1 MIAWDFRG
9 RSACDNHSRVRWVV
23 PWLLVASSAA
33 CDEPQ
38 ANAEPTDAKPA
49 VEEHGEAQVDEPASP
64 TADVDESDAAEPTPS
79 AEEKPAEYGSVAL
92 SVPRPKPEELTL
104 HALAGFT
111 IVAVYAKPNLE
122 SEHLGYLRMGTR
134 TMVTPKV
141 DDEGEGCKDGFHAL
155 PSGGFACASKG
166 LIVDA
171 EKEPFMHRP
180 PPPPRADQPVP
191 YDYAVIA
198 RDGAAMWWRV
208 PTSEELALAQLRWD
222 NTIGKVKREDA
233 AQKAAEKA
241 AKEDRPIGDGEAVAD
256 AEQPE
261 DVRPTDEDL
270 PRLPGAKLDA
280 ETEAAR
286 IEAEKKKLAELAVQW
301 NELPLQPDRPFLEKG
316 NMISIGS
323 KVVENG
329 HVFWRTARGGYVEAR
344 YTYRYGPKDF
354 QGGEITDEAVA
365 AFGFVWDENSAPAHR
380 MLESGKLKWE
390 SKLEHRALVVGVE
403 EATVEDREY
412 LVTKDGLYVRKK
424 QLRMAEKQARPEE
437 VKPWERWIDVDLEKQ
452 ILVAYEGDRP
462 VYATLVSTG
471 RKGTKEESFRTPKGT
486 FRIRSKHISSS
497 MAGSTATDGDYSIQ
511 DVPWAMFFEG
521 NYALHG
527 AFWHSRFGNVR
538 SHGCVNL
545 GPTDA
550 RWLFNF
556 ATPFLPE
563 GWHGVSAHEGSP
575 GTLVVVR

>member
-1 MIAWDFRG
+1 
-9 RSACDNHSRVRWVV
+9 
-23 PWLLVASSAA
+23 LLVAGAA

-38 ANAEPTDAKPA
+38 ANAEPHTP
-49 VEEHGEAQVDEPASP
+49 EPAARVEGERVAEAAEP
-64 TADVDESDAAEPTPS
+64 DAAEPERE
-79 AEEKPAEYGSVAL
+79 AEADADEAEPDPNEPPPDYGKVKLAVPAPA
-92 SVPRPKPEELTL
+92 PEELTV

-122 SEHLGYLRMGTR
+122 SEHLGYLRMGER
-134 TMVTPKV
+134 MMVTPKI
-141 DDEGEGCKDGFHAL
+141 DDDGEGCNDGFHAL
-155 PSGGFACASKG
+155 PTGGFACASKG

-180 PPPPRADQPVP
+180 PPPPRDEPVP

-198 RDGAAMWWRV
+198 RDGAAMWWRT
-208 PTSEELALAQLRWD
+208 PSTAELELARLRWD
-222 NTIGKVKREDA
+222 NTIGKEKRAEA
-233 AQKAAEKA
+233 AKKAAEKA
-241 AKEDRPIGDGEAVAD
+241 AKSAKDRPIGAGEAVSD

-261 DVRPTDEDL
+261 DVLPGVGDDPSA

-280 ETEAAR
+280 AAEAAR
-286 IEAEKKKLAELAVQW
+286 LEAEKKRLEELAVEW
-301 NELPLQPDRPFLEKG
+301 NKLPLQPERPFLEKG

-329 HVFWRTARGGYVEAR
+329 HVFWRTARGGYVESR

-354 QGGEITDEAVA
+354 HGAEIPEDSDFP
-365 AFGFVWDENSAPAHR
+365 FGFVFDEDHAPCWR
-380 MLESGKLKWE
+380 MGESGKLQRAG
-390 SKLEHRALVVGVE
+390 KLDFRTFVDAVD
-403 EATVEDREY
+403 TVEVDGREY
-412 LVTKDGLYVRKK
+412 LVTKDGLHVRPGQVRLAQK
-424 QLRMAEKQARPEE
+424 QPRPDEAA
-437 VKPWERWIDVDLEKQ
+437 PWERWIDVDLERQ

-511 DVPWAMFFEG
+511 DVPWSMFFEG

-527 AFWHSRFGNVR
+527 AFWHSRFGHVR

-550 RWLFNF
+550 RWLFEF
-556 ATPFLPE
+556 AAPFLPE

-575 GTLVVVR
+575 GTLVVVH